1 MAFTKNS
8 TPIFSGEFRHA
19 LDPKNRVTIPS
30 RWRSS
35 EAEEFFLILD
45 RSGAFARVMPPEQF
59 RAVGERLSQNPEI
72 APRDRAVFLR
82 HFYSRSIQ
90 VVSDKQGRLTL
101 PEDLAAKLGLEGD
114 AVLVGSHETFELWNS
129 KAWSETQQ
137 TENAT
142 FERVA
147 DLVGL

>member
-1 MAFTKNS
+1 M
-8 TPIFSGEFRHA
+8 
-19 LDPKNRVTIPS
+19 
-30 RWRSS
+30 
-35 EAEEFFLILD
+35 
-45 RSGAFARVMPPEQF
+45 
-59 RAVGERLSQNPEI
+59 
-72 APRDRAVFLR
+72 
-82 HFYSRSIQ
+82 
-90 VVSDKQGRLTL
+90 
-101 PEDLAAKLGLEGD
+101 GLEGD

>member
-1 MAFTKNS
+1 
-8 TPIFSGEFRHA
+8 
-19 LDPKNRVTIPS
+19 
-30 RWRSS
+30 
-35 EAEEFFLILD
+35 
-45 RSGAFARVMPPEQF
+45 
-59 RAVGERLSQNPEI
+59 
-72 APRDRAVFLR
+72 
-82 HFYSRSIQ
+82 
-90 VVSDKQGRLTL
+90 LTL

-129 KAWSETQQ
+129 KAWSQTQQ